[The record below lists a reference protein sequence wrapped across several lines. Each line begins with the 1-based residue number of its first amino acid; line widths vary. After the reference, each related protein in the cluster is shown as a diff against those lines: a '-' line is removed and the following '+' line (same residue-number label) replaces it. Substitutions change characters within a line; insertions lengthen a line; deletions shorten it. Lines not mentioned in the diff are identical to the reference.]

1 MNRQAPFV
9 TIVVAISLMAVA
21 LAFGETPQVPTDY
34 TIRVTSMTPGKEVR
48 FEAAMLFRNAE
59 APLQTVTR
67 RTPFEM
73 RSTGAAAS
81 ALFRARGDRTI
92 QVELVGEQAG
102 KEISRSSATG
112 RAVVVGNNLLQD
124 SSGFITSF

>member
-1 MNRQAPFV
+1 MNRRAFGA
-9 TIVVAISLMAVA
+9 TIVIAISLMAVA
-21 LAFGETPQVPTDY
+21 LASGETPQVPTDY
-34 TIRVTSMTPGKEVR
+34 TIRVTSVTPGREVR
-48 FEAAMLFRNAE
+48 FEAAMLFRSAE
-59 APLQTVTR
+59 APLQTLTR

-81 ALFRARGDRTI
+81 AMFRSQGDGSI

-124 SSGFITSF
+124 TSGFITSF